1 MKSTHPLLHFSA
13 GLPRFPLHVGEEI
26 KVGEEQEKH
35 HSVGDDDLEIERK
48 MVLRQYCNTTLKKPN
63 CEHFLCKLHLR
74 HKHGTSQVTLYIYC
88 RKQIMLFLV

>member
-1 MKSTHPLLHFSA
+1 MCPALGLHNNLAENEVKSTYPLLHFSA

-48 MVLRQYCNTTLKKPN
+48 MVLRQ
-63 CEHFLCKLHLR
+63 
-74 HKHGTSQVTLYIYC
+74 
-88 RKQIMLFLV
+88 